1 MFFLRKLLTTL
12 SVIFLFSCS
21 GPSQETNK
29 RDVECQNKC
38 TPSSPIM
45 FEAIKIKG
53 SPSLNNYWNTMPVFT
68 FCESSNI
75 TRSRARQ
82 GIEYWRRL
90 GYPIE
95 DVVYGIKDI
104 DCMRSPRFGEVMIKL
119 VTSDIPIGDNI
130 AVTQI
135 HYPSDTREILGA
147 TIFVIGGFANYARL
161 LEHELGHSLGW
172 GHYRRDLHVMHPH
185 YPKTGHD
192 AAGLSYSV
200 YQNKLEDI
208 KFQN

>member
-1 MFFLRKLLTTL
+1 MYFLRKLLL
-12 SVIFLFSCS
+12 ALFPLFLFSCRS
-21 GPSQETNK
+21 P
-29 RDVECQNKC
+29 
-38 TPSSPIM
+38 TPTHIKQVCDHPEKSEKSTPIF

-135 HYPSDTREILGA
+135 HYPSDTREILGV